1 VNHSYC
7 SMLLSLT
14 HSLLLSGWVK
24 HPSRLVAVSL
34 GVLALCGGL
43 AFWAGTKQMRRL
55 SSETYAGE
63 RLPLINAHLDEARK
77 GFIFLAGDSHAELF
91 NETYRLCGREIV
103 NGGVSGAKSD
113 LYRDFAPR
121 LEFRSRPEA
130 IVLTIGTNNLTRKRD
145 PLAPSSQSAYERDVS
160 QIVATFRK
168 LAPRVIVTAVPP
180 ISSFRDS
187 FEIPAVAAYSEKLR
201 TLCAREGCEFVDPY
215 DSARE
220 RDGSTAQP
228 GTMRDGVHL
237 ASYRAVQARLGE
249 ILCPGGTLQPVAL
262 KSAEALQ

>member
-1 VNHSYC
+1 
-7 SMLLSLT
+7 MLLSLT

-113 LYRDFAPR
+113 LYRDFAPK

>member
-1 VNHSYC
+1 
-7 SMLLSLT
+7 MLLSLT

-55 SSETYAGE
+55 SSETYAEE

-187 FEIPAVAAYSEKLR
+187 FEISAVAAYSEKLR
-201 TLCAREGCEFVDPY
+201 KLCAREGCEFVDPY

>member
-1 VNHSYC
+1 
-7 SMLLSLT
+7 
-14 HSLLLSGWVK
+14 
-24 HPSRLVAVSL
+24 
-34 GVLALCGGL
+34 
-43 AFWAGTKQMRRL
+43 MRRL
-55 SSETYAGE
+55 NSETYAEE

-91 NETYRLCGREIV
+91 NETYRLCGREMV
-103 NGGVSGAKSD
+103 NGGISGAKSD

-180 ISSFRDS
+180 ISSFRDG

-201 TLCAREGCEFVDPY
+201 KLCAREGCEYVDPY

-237 ASYRAVQARLGE
+237 ASYRAVQARLGAL
-249 ILCPGGTLQPVAL
+249 LCPGGSLQPVAL

>member
-1 VNHSYC
+1 
-7 SMLLSLT
+7 MLLSLT

-55 SSETYAGE
+55 SSETYAE
-63 RLPLINAHLDEARK
+63 KRLPLINAHLDEARK

-145 PLAPSSQSAYERDVS
+145 PLAPSSQSVYERDVS

-201 TLCAREGCEFVDPY
+201 KLCAREGCEFVDPY

-249 ILCPGGTLQPVAL
+249 ILCPGGTLQPAAM

>member
-1 VNHSYC
+1 
-7 SMLLSLT
+7 MLLSLT

-55 SSETYAGE
+55 SSETYAEE

-145 PLAPSSQSAYERDVS
+145 PLAPSSQSDYERDVS
-160 QIVATFRK
+160 QIVETFRK

-201 TLCAREGCEFVDPY
+201 ILCAREGCEFVDPY

-249 ILCPGGTLQPVAL
+249 ILCPGGTLQPAAM

>member
-14 HSLLLSGWVK
+14 HSLLLSGWIK

>member
-1 VNHSYC
+1 
-7 SMLLSLT
+7 MLLSLT

-113 LYRDFAPR
+113 LYRDFAPK

-168 LAPRVIVTAVPP
+168 FAPRVVVTAVPP

-201 TLCAREGCEFVDPY
+201 TLCAREGCEFVDPF

-249 ILCPGGTLQPVAL
+249 ILCPGGTLKPVAL

>member
-1 VNHSYC
+1 
-7 SMLLSLT
+7 MLLSLT
-14 HSLLLSGWVK
+14 HSSLLSGWAK
-24 HPSRLVAVSL
+24 YPSRLVAVSL

-187 FEIPAVAAYSEKLR
+187 FQIPAVAAYSEKLR
-201 TLCAREGCEFVDPY
+201 KLCAREGCEFVDPY